1 MKVISIIIKDLK
13 IVLSDKKAVAII
25 LLMPVI
31 LMTILSFALK
41 GSFASGSGGEN
52 IESIKIAVVKQ
63 YDSQKDTEM
72 FLNLLSSDFITK
84 EMGEATKDDLI
95 NNDLDIEKIF
105 FDEFLESTEVSKYI
119 DYRIESKENAEE
131 LLNNKEISAIVILP
145 EKFIYNM
152 KINLLTPFRN
162 KVDMDIITHP
172 DRTFDGQIVKIVMES
187 YSNSISSIIIGK
199 NVLIETAM
207 SNDVGTEG
215 LNNLNQVM
223 ENMSDLIEGIKI
235 EFEDVAVQNR
245 KNITS
250 QDYYSVA
257 MMTMFILF
265 AAGQGGR
272 MLLEEKENGTFQ
284 RMTMAGTSK
293 FSILLGI
300 FVTVFLISLIQIL
313 VMIVFSHFALKVNW
327 GDITSVTLISITASF
342 AVAGL
347 GTFVSAATFKSGNY
361 KMANI
366 FENVIIQVM
375 ALLGGS
381 FFPVDILPKMIQNL
395 NFLSLNGLALKSYI
409 KTMMGYGL
417 NDIMNNILMMIVT
430 GIVFSVVSVF
440 ILMGKVDAPHVKHN
454 KIKNIKA

>member
-41 GSFASGSGGEN
+41 GSFASGEEN
-52 IESIKIAVVKQ
+52 IQSVKVVVVKQ
-63 YDSQKDTEM
+63 YDEKKDSEM
-72 FLNLLSSDFITK
+72 FLNSLNSDFISK
-84 EMGEATKDDLI
+84 EMGETTKEDLA
-95 NNDLDIEKIF
+95 NNDVNIEKIF
-105 FDEFLESTEVSKYI
+105 FKEFLESDGVSKFI
-119 DYRIESKENAEE
+119 NYRIESEEKAME
-131 LLNNKEISAIVILP
+131 LLNNKEVSAIVLLP

-162 KVDMDIITHP
+162 KVNIDIITHP
-172 DRTFDGQIVKIVMES
+172 DRTFDGQIVKTVMES
-187 YSNSISSIIIGK
+187 YSNSISSVIIGK

-207 SNDVGTEG
+207 SNDVGTEK
-215 LNNLNQVM
+215 LNNLNDVM
-223 ENMSDLIEGIKI
+223 EEMSDLIEGIKI
-235 EFEDVAVQNR
+235 DFEDVVVKGR
-245 KNITS
+245 KNVTS

-272 MLLEEKENGTFQ
+272 MLLEEKENGTYE
-284 RMTMAGTSK
+284 RMIMAGTSK
-293 FSILLGI
+293 FSILLGK
-300 FVTVFLISLIQIL
+300 FVTVFLISMIQIF
-313 VMIVFSHFALKVNW
+313 VMIFYSHFALKVNW
-327 GDITSVTLISITASF
+327 GNLISVLLISLTASF

-347 GTFVSAATFKSGNY
+347 GTFVAAATYKSGNY

-366 FENVIIQVM
+366 FENVIIQIM

-381 FFPVDILPKMIQNL
+381 FFPVDILPKAIQNL

-417 NDIMNNILMMIVT
+417 NDILNNILAMAVT
-430 GIVFSVVSVF
+430 GIVFLSISVI
-440 ILMGKVDAPHVKHN
+440 ILMRKVDMAHVKHN

>member
-13 IVLSDKKAVAII
+13 IVLSDKKAVVII

-41 GSFASGSGGEN
+41 GSFASGGEN
-52 IESIKIAVVKQ
+52 IETIKVAVVKQ
-63 YDSQKDTEM
+63 YDEEQDSKM
-72 FLNLLSSDFITK
+72 FLNLLSSDFISK
-84 EMGEATKDDLI
+84 EMGEATKEDLI
-95 NNDLDIEKIF
+95 NNDLNIEKIF
-105 FDEFLESTEVSKYI
+105 FEEFLQSDDVSKYI
-119 DYRIESKENAEE
+119 NYRIESEEKATE
-131 LLNNKEISAIVILP
+131 LLNNKEVSAVVILP
-145 EKFIYNM
+145 EHFIYNM

-162 KVDMDIITHP
+162 KVNIDIITHP
-172 DRTFDGQIVKIVMES
+172 DRTFDGQIVKTVMES

-199 NVLIETAM
+199 NVLIETSM
-207 SNDVGTEG
+207 SNDVGTEK
-215 LNNLNQVM
+215 LNNLNDVM
-223 ENMSDLIEGIKI
+223 ESMSDLIEGIKI
-235 EFEDVAVQNR
+235 EFEDVAVKDR

-272 MLLEEKENGTFQ
+272 MLLEEKENGTYH
-284 RMTMAGTSK
+284 RMTSAGTSK
-293 FSILLGI
+293 FSILLGKFVAVFIISAIQI
-300 FVTVFLISLIQIL
+300 FV
-313 VMIVFSHFALKVNW
+313 MIFYSHFVLKVNW
-327 GDITSVTLISITASF
+327 GNLISVILISLTASF

-347 GTFVSAATFKSGNY
+347 GTFVSAATYKSGNY

-366 FENVIIQVM
+366 FENVIIQDM

-381 FFPVDILPKMIQNL
+381 FFPVDILPKTIQNL

-417 NDIMNNILMMIVT
+417 NDIINNILAMAVT
-430 GIVFSVVSVF
+430 GIVFSSVSVI
-440 ILMGKVDAPHVKHN
+440 ILMGKVDIAHDKHN